1 MVGAGQRGEA
11 ETSAPNE
18 GGFKEAGGSK
28 ESRSRQAGAGE
39 GSGQILEL
47 ESSSCKGFPQI

>member
-11 ETSAPNE
+11 ETPAPNE
-18 GGFKEAGGSK
+18 GGFKEAGGGK